1 VSRKATLGLLLAPGL
16 ALLAFGFAFPFA
28 VTLFAP
34 PAAEHPDVLGKLGA
48 MLTDSYVLGV
58 FARTVRV
65 AVTVTLVCLVFGFPT
80 AYLIARAP
88 KSRQGLL
95 LALAVFP
102 LLLSTVVRTFAW
114 LVILGRNGLIS
125 DAVLATGLTDRP
137 PELLY
142 TEFALVAGLTQLFMP
157 LMILTSYSSLSHIDP
172 GLEDAARGLGASPG
186 RAFRRIVLPLALPGV
201 LVGATLVFA
210 GAVTAFTTPLLL
222 GGSRNR
228 TLATLLYDYANVK
241 LDWGGAS
248 AVALIMTVLVLV
260 VGWASG
266 RISAKVATS

>member
-1 VSRKATLGLLLAPGL
+1 MSRKATLGLLLAPGL
-16 ALLAFGFAFPFA
+16 ALLAFGFAFPF
-28 VTLFAP
+28 VTTLFAP
-34 PAAEHPDVLGKLGA
+34 PAAEDPDVVGTLGSL
-48 MLTDSYVLGV
+48 LTDGYVLGV
-58 FARTVRV
+58 LARTVRV
-65 AVTVTLVCLVFGFPT
+65 AVTVTLVCLLFGFPT
-80 AYLIARAP
+80 AYLISRAP

-102 LLLSTVVRTFAW
+102 LLLSTVVRTFSW
-114 LVILGRNGLIS
+114 LVILGRNGIIS
-125 DAVLATGLTDRP
+125 DVVLATGLTDSP

-186 RAFRRIVLPLALPGV
+186 RAFRQIVLPLAVPGV

-241 LDWGGAS
+241 LDWNGAG
-248 AVALIMTVLVLV
+248 AVALLMTVLVLV